1 MEVLNPINAMP
12 TPSAISRLSTQRRG
26 LLFVIS
32 GPSGVGKGTIVKE
45 LLTLQPALKL
55 SVSVTT
61 RQPRPGEVEG
71 VNYYFRSPEEF
82 QRMVGAGELL
92 EYAQYGNNFYGTPRS
107 FVEDQLAAGH
117 DVVLEIDTR
126 GAIQVK
132 ERVPNGIYVFVLP
145 PTMEELEARLTKRQ
159 TEAAEAMRLRLQV
172 AVDELNYLPLY
183 DYQLVNDELEL
194 AVKKVQAIIL
204 AEHCRVMRNLATL

>member
-1 MEVLNPINAMP
+1 MEVLNLINPMP
-12 TPSAISRLSTQRRG
+12 NAISRLQTQRRG

-45 LLTLQPALKL
+45 LLKLQTELKL

-61 RQPRPGEVEG
+61 RSPRPGEVEG

-82 QRMVGAGELL
+82 QRMVSAGELL

-107 FVEDQLAAGH
+107 FVEEQLAGGH

>member
-1 MEVLNPINAMP
+1 MEVLSPIDPMP
-12 TPSAISRLSTQRRG
+12 MPNAISRLQSPRRG

-45 LLTLQPALKL
+45 LLKLQPELKL

-61 RQPRPGEVEG
+61 RQPRPGEIEG
-71 VNYYFRSPEEF
+71 ANYYFRAASEF
-82 QRMVGAGELL
+82 QRMVAAGELL

-107 FVEDQLAAGH
+107 FVEQQLASGQ

-204 AEHCRVMRNLATL
+204 AEHCRVMRNLSTL

>member
-1 MEVLNPINAMP
+1 MEVLNPISPM
-12 TPSAISRLSTQRRG
+12 SIHRTQEKRRG

-45 LLTLQPALKL
+45 LLKIQPELKL
-55 SVSVTT
+55 SISVTT
-61 RQPRPGEVEG
+61 RQPRPGEEEG
-71 VNYYFRSPEEF
+71 VSYYFRGVDEF
-82 QRMVGAGELL
+82 QRMVAAGEML
-92 EYAQYGNNFYGTPRS
+92 EYAQYGTNFYGTPRS
-107 FVEDQLAAGH
+107 FVEQQLASGQ

-132 ERVPNGIYVFVLP
+132 ERIPNGIYVFVLP

-159 TEAAEAMRLRLQV
+159 TEAAEAMRMRLQV

-183 DYQLVNDELEL
+183 DYQLVNDDLDH

-204 AEHCRVMRNLATL
+204 AEHCRVMRNLASL

>member
-1 MEVLNPINAMP
+1 MEVLNPISLMP
-12 TPSAISRLSTQRRG
+12 IHRLHSSQRRG

-45 LLTLQPALKL
+45 LLQLQPELKL

-61 RQPRPGEVEG
+61 RSPRPGEVEG
-71 VNYYFRSPEEF
+71 VNYYFRSVEEF
-82 QRMVGAGELL
+82 QRMVEAGELL

-107 FVEDQLAAGH
+107 FVEQQLAGGH

-145 PTMEELEARLTKRQ
+145 PTMEELEVRLTKRQ

-183 DYQLVNDELEL
+183 DYQLVNDELDL
-194 AVKKVQAIIL
+194 AVKKVQSIIL
-204 AEHCRVMRNLATL
+204 AEHCRVMRNLSSTL